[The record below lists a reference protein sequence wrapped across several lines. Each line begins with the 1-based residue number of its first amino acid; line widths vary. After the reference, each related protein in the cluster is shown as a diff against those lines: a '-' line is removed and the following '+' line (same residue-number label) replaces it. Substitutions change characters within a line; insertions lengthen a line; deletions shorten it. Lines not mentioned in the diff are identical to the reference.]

1 MSALEDYRA
10 YREAQRQKEQA
21 RRELESL
28 SDTDLLD
35 MGIARCNIET
45 VIKGYYHK

>member
-10 YREAQRQKEQA
+10 YREARKKREQA

>member
-10 YREAQRQKEQA
+10 YREARKKREQA

-28 SDTDLLD
+28 SDEELLD
-35 MGIARCNIET
+35 MGIARCNIEK
-45 VIKGYYHK
+45 VV